1 MRREQLR
8 EEAGR
13 PVLAGDVVSVRHMC
27 GAAVACVS
35 EATNAGP
42 TGPGPT
48 NGGRVP
54 TADQLFRPD
63 RERRSRQ
70 ECEVY
75 RADSCKLSGK
85 KSVKLAW
92 RVTHA
97 M

>member
-42 TGPGPT
+42 TGAVHPVSRDTG
-48 NGGRVP
+48 
-54 TADQLFRPD
+54 PD

-75 RADSCKLSGK
+75 RADSCRLSGK
-85 KSVKLAW
+85 KSVKPAW

>member
-13 PVLAGDVVSVRHMC
+13 PVLAGGVVSVRHMC

-35 EATNAGP
+35 STNAGP

-75 RADSCKLSGK
+75 RADSCRLSGK
-85 KSVKLAW
+85 KSVKPAW
-92 RVTHA
+92 RETHA